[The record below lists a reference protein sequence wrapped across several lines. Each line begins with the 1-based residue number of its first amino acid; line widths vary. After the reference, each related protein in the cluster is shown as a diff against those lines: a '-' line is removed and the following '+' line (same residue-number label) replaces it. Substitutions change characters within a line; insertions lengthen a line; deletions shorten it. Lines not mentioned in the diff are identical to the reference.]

1 MTNTPLQVAFLTGQS
16 DPRTCALSRTQSA
29 FLDAL
34 PVPASARVR
43 SNFPYVPAS
52 HSPAHTSLMRASWNN
67 TRQYFAS
74 RTDAFAELHRP
85 AVLRM
90 IARAEHTVLLAG
102 SCGLE
107 LLANLHLSEAELER
121 LHVFAYGAV
130 ARTRPTC
137 ETIAVCGRR
146 DWIARAW
153 RQSTDVIVDCTHLTY
168 LETPDVLSLCS
179 AFVQSVESAVGALA

>member
-1 MTNTPLQVAFLTGQS
+1 MTIPLQVAFLTGQS
-16 DPRTCALSRTQSA
+16 DPRTCALSRIQSA

-52 HSPAHTSLMRASWNN
+52 DRPTHTSLLRASWNN
-67 TRQYFAS
+67 TRQYFGS
-74 RTDAFAELHRP
+74 RTNAFAELHRP
-85 AVLRM
+85 AVSRM

-107 LLANLHLSEAELER
+107 LLANLHLSDAELER

-130 ARTRPTC
+130 ARTRPAC
-137 ETIAVCGRR
+137 ETMAVCGSR

-153 RQSTDVIVDCTHLTY
+153 RQPTDVIVDSSHLTY
-168 LETPDVLSLCS
+168 LETPHVLALCS
-179 AFVQSVESAVGALA
+179 AFVGRVESAMGALA